1 MHVSDIVRS
10 LNGRDRGRYFLV
22 IAEEE
27 NYLFL
32 SDGRTRRVERPKKKK
47 RRHAELITHSD
58 VFAKLEEGKLPS
70 NSEVRKALAACI
82 PVDSST
88 DKGGI

>member
-10 LNGRDRGRYFLV
+10 VNGRDRGRYFLV
-22 IAEEE
+22 IAEEVPFV
-27 NYLFL
+27 FL

-47 RRHAELITHSD
+47 RKHVEFVTHCELEIGEKPP
-58 VFAKLEEGKLPS
+58 A

-82 PVDSST
+82 PVDSSSS
-88 DKGGI
+88 KGGI